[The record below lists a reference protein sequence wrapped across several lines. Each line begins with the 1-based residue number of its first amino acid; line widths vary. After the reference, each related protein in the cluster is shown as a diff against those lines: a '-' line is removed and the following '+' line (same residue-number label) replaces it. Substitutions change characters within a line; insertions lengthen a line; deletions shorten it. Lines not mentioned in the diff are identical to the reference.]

1 MQATDEYH
9 GRKCDAGAYRRN
21 KVDAVVKAPW
31 QLLLISVLSPLV
43 KNYPINRQIVQ
54 TVDLQLFCQCSL
66 LILTIE
72 PLLL

>member
-31 QLLLISVLSPLV
+31 QLLLVSSVVAVGQELSHKPQ
-43 KNYPINRQIVQ
+43 NC
-54 TVDLQLFCQCSL
+54 VDGGPTAL
-66 LILTIE
+66 LPMLASDIDY
-72 PLLL
+72 